1 MRPLIFKDFDDMTRW
16 WPEILGTATSAG
28 SQNDLHYAYFRGARR
43 LLIRQGERVTT
54 YDTGDHDIQ
63 GVSQNSDAARA
74 TFLSDHGQVDIS
86 QLKAL

>member
-1 MRPLIFKDFDDMTRW
+1 MQPLKFEHFSDLTPW

-43 LLIRQGERVTT
+43 LLIRRGDHVTT

-63 GVSQNSDAARA
+63 GVSQASDASHAK
-74 TFLSDHGQVDIS
+74 FLSDRGPVDLS
-86 QLKAL
+86 QLKVL